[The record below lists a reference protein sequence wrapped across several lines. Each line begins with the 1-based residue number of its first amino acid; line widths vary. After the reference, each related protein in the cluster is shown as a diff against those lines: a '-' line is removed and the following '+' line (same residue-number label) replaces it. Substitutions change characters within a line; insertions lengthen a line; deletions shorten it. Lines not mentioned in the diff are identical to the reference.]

1 MQSFIVSIREEAYGR
16 SRLYVVCDK
25 TCIMYTIRTSMGCGV
40 QEGRRAHITL
50 HSLIGRLLR
59 RAALRPGCWKSQ
71 PSLLPAAAAAA
82 TLRLLCTVPSQ
93 DTRFMI
99 RIQMTSHL
107 VSIRWATTTS
117 TRFADETAPVW
128 SRTST
133 ICCDLHLCL
142 PRVMGC
148 GCRFLGWVFIY
159 FSKHGRQAHIHACGG
174 TIQFILEPK

>member
-1 MQSFIVSIREEAYGR
+1 
-16 SRLYVVCDK
+16 
-25 TCIMYTIRTSMGCGV
+25 
-40 QEGRRAHITL
+40 
-50 HSLIGRLLR
+50 
-59 RAALRPGCWKSQ
+59 
-71 PSLLPAAAAAA
+71 
-82 TLRLLCTVPSQ
+82 
-93 DTRFMI
+93 MI

-148 GCRFLGWVFIY
+148 GCRFLGWFLFTFQSMDDKLTYMHVVAQY
-159 FSKHGRQAHIHACGG
+159 N
-174 TIQFILEPK
+174 